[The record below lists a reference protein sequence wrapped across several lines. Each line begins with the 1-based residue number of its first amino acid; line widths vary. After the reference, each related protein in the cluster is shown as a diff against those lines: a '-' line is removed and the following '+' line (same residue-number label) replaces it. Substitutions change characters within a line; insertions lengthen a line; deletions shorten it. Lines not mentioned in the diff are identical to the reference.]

1 MRNCGRLHKAV
12 VQIGRDVS
20 VLLVISRANV
30 IEMIELASAEGKS
43 QIGGE
48 GRKGMRTC
56 LKDITVDVIGS
67 SPTTSTRG
75 SFYSRIR
82 HPKPS

>member
-20 VLLVISRANV
+20 VSLVISRANV

-43 QIGGE
+43 ATGGE
-48 GRKGMRTC
+48 GRGEKECER
-56 LKDITVDVIGS
+56 V
-67 SPTTSTRG
+67 
-75 SFYSRIR
+75 
-82 HPKPS
+82 